1 MHFSV
6 YFQMLS
12 FFFIL
17 SGVTSIYSSTYDYF
31 IFILLL
37 RSLMASNSQISGEC
51 VFKVRTQLKIIN
63 VKLREADCQLH
74 GANTYELNIL
84 ET

>member
-1 MHFSV
+1 
-6 YFQMLS
+6 
-12 FFFIL
+12 
-17 SGVTSIYSSTYDYF
+17 
-31 IFILLL
+31 
-37 RSLMASNSQISGEC
+37 MASNSQKSGEC